1 MVKKIKLEDKEY
13 DIENLSDQGK
23 TILAYLQFINTRV
36 REITD
41 MQALLQRAKT
51 SYVEGLKKEMLS
63 KKAGLLFDD

>member
-23 TILAYLQFINTRV
+23 KILAYLQFINTRV

>member
-1 MVKKIKLEDKEY
+1 MVKKIKLDDKEY
-13 DIENLSDQGK
+13 SVENLSDQGK
-23 TILAYLQFINTRV
+23 ATLASLQFINGRL

-51 SYVEGLKKEMLS
+51 SYIAGLKKEVLS